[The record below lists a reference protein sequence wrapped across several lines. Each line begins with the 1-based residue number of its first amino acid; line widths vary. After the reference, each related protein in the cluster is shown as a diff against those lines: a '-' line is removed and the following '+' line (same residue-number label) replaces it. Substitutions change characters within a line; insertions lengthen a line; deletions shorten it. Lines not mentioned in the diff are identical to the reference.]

1 MEDDFVSKLGI
12 YPKVISLDRVHKFY
26 LSFTLFLFLF
36 IYLFIFYFMENGIHV
51 KVMDVPCE
59 HYIYVMMHHLK
70 YNNVSVCDALQ

>member
-12 YPKVISLDRVHKFY
+12 YPKVISLDRVLKFY
-26 LSFTLFLFLF
+26 LSFTLFFYFYLF
-36 IYLFIFYFMENGIHV
+36 IYFYFMENGIHV